1 MTITKTDLTEALNNF
16 SKTTFEP
23 ALKRLEE
30 KMATKDDLKN
40 FITKEDAKNFATKD
54 DLKNFATKDD
64 LKNFATKDD
73 LKNFATKDDLKNFAT
88 KDDLKNFATKD
99 NLKDFATKDDMQE
112 ISKALLFITNN
123 TYTKKEWDQ
132 KFSNIVRKVEIQI
145 EHYRSEFRSAV
156 DGYDHLNTKVKN
168 HEKRITKLE
177 ERI

>member
-30 KMATKDDLKN
+30 KM
-40 FITKEDAKNFATKD
+40 
-54 DLKNFATKDD
+54 
-64 LKNFATKDD
+64 
-73 LKNFATKDDLKNFAT
+73 
-88 KDDLKNFATKD
+88 ATKD